1 MGNQLF
7 ASPSHTPVCLVRSST
22 PGSSPHPDAPDRRRS
37 PAVQP
42 AVRSARRPCRYSG
55 SVLSR
60 LRNPRVI
67 ALLVLCGALVA
78 VALLAPHPAPQQ
90 IRDWARS
97 VGPLF
102 PIVFFLVHSIVTVAP
117 FPRTVFTLSAG
128 LLFGP
133 VLGVGIAAGATTISA
148 VLALL
153 LVRALDREQVATRLD
168 HPAVR
173 AVDRRLARRGW
184 LAVGSLR
191 LIAPVPFSVINYCA
205 GLSSV
210 RMLPYLLATVVGI
223 LPGTVGVVVLG
234 DALTGRTDP
243 ALLVLSGVCVTIG
256 VIGLLVDARWG
267 ASQFADPVEPAELG
281 ETSVAQPA
289 EA

>member
-1 MGNQLF
+1 MALR
-7 ASPSHTPVCLVRSST
+7 L
-22 PGSSPHPDAPDRRRS
+22 
-37 PAVQP
+37 
-42 AVRSARRPCRYSG
+42 
-55 SVLSR
+55 
-60 LRNPRVI
+60 LRNRRV
-67 ALLVLCGALVA
+67 AMLVILATALVA

-90 IRDWARS
+90 IRDWADS
-97 VGPLF
+97 VGPVF
-102 PIVFFLVHSIVTVAP
+102 PLLFFLVHALVTVAP

-133 VLGVGIAAGATTISA
+133 ILGITLAVAATTVSA

-153 LVRALDREQVATRLD
+153 LVRALDRDQVAARLT

-210 RMLPYLLATVVGI
+210 RMMPYLLATFVGI
-223 LPGTVGVVVLG
+223 IPGTIGVVVLG
-234 DALTGRTDP
+234 DALTGRTNP
-243 ALLVLSGVCVTIG
+243 GLLVLSGVCITIG
-256 VIGLLVDARWG
+256 VIGLIVDARWG
-267 ASQFADPVEPAELG
+267 AEQFAAVATDAAEEPA
-281 ETSVAQPA
+281 PH
-289 EA
+289 

>member
-1 MGNQLF
+1 ML
-7 ASPSHTPVCLVRSST
+7 AILAT
-22 PGSSPHPDAPDRRRS
+22 
-37 PAVQP
+37 
-42 AVRSARRPCRYSG
+42 
-55 SVLSR
+55 
-60 LRNPRVI
+60 
-67 ALLVLCGALVA
+67 ALVA

-90 IRDWARS
+90 IRDWADS
-97 VGPLF
+97 VGPVF
-102 PIVFFLVHSIVTVAP
+102 PLLFFLVHALVTVAP

-133 VLGVGIAAGATTISA
+133 ILGITLAVAATTVSA

-153 LVRALDREQVATRLD
+153 LVRALDRDQVAARLT

-210 RMLPYLLATVVGI
+210 RMMPYLLATFVGI
-223 LPGTVGVVVLG
+223 IPGTIGVVVLG
-234 DALTGRTDP
+234 DALTGKTNP
-243 ALLVLSGVCVTIG
+243 GLLALSGVCITIG
-256 VIGLLVDARWG
+256 VIGLIVDARWG
-267 ASQFADPVEPAELG
+267 AEQFAAVTTEGAEEPA
-281 ETSVAQPA
+281 PH
-289 EA
+289 

>member
-1 MGNQLF
+1 ML
-7 ASPSHTPVCLVRSST
+7 AILAT
-22 PGSSPHPDAPDRRRS
+22 
-37 PAVQP
+37 
-42 AVRSARRPCRYSG
+42 
-55 SVLSR
+55 
-60 LRNPRVI
+60 
-67 ALLVLCGALVA
+67 ALIA

-90 IRDWARS
+90 IRDWADS
-97 VGPLF
+97 VGPVF
-102 PIVFFLVHSIVTVAP
+102 PLLFFLVHALVTVAP

-133 VLGVGIAAGATTISA
+133 ILGITLAVAATTVSA

-153 LVRALDREQVATRLD
+153 LVRALDRDQVAARLT

-210 RMLPYLLATVVGI
+210 RMMPYLLATFVGI
-223 LPGTVGVVVLG
+223 IPGTIGVVVLG
-234 DALTGRTDP
+234 DALTGRTNP
-243 ALLVLSGVCVTIG
+243 GLLVLSGACITIG
-256 VIGLLVDARWG
+256 VIGLIVDARWG
-267 ASQFADPVEPAELG
+267 AEQFAAVATEAAEEPA
-281 ETSVAQPA
+281 PH
-289 EA
+289 

>member
-1 MGNQLF
+1 M
-7 ASPSHTPVCLVRSST
+7 
-22 PGSSPHPDAPDRRRS
+22 
-37 PAVQP
+37 
-42 AVRSARRPCRYSG
+42 
-55 SVLSR
+55 
-60 LRNPRVI
+60 
-67 ALLVLCGALVA
+67 LLVLA
-78 VALLAPHPAPQQ
+78 VALAAVALAAPHPAPQQ
-90 IRDWARS
+90 IRDWADS
-97 VGPLF
+97 VGPIF
-102 PIVFFLVHSIVTVAP
+102 PLVFFLAHAIVTVAP

-133 VLGVGIAAGATTISA
+133 ALGISLAVAATTVSA

-153 LVRALDREQVATRLD
+153 LVRALDRDQVAARLN

-210 RMLPYLLATVVGI
+210 RMTPYLLATVIGI
-223 LPGTVGVVVLG
+223 LPGTIGVVVLG

-243 ALLVLSGVCVTIG
+243 GLLALSGACITLG
-256 VIGLLVDARWG
+256 VIGLIVDARWG
-267 ASQFADPVEPAELG
+267 AEQFAEPAAE
-281 ETSVAQPA
+281 SVPEIASH
-289 EA
+289 

>member
-1 MGNQLF
+1 MALR
-7 ASPSHTPVCLVRSST
+7 L
-22 PGSSPHPDAPDRRRS
+22 
-37 PAVQP
+37 
-42 AVRSARRPCRYSG
+42 
-55 SVLSR
+55 
-60 LRNPRVI
+60 LRNRRVVMLAI
-67 ALLVLCGALVA
+67 LATALVA

-90 IRDWARS
+90 IRDWADS
-97 VGPLF
+97 VGPVF
-102 PIVFFLVHSIVTVAP
+102 PILFFLVHALVTVAP

-133 VLGVGIAAGATTISA
+133 ILGITLAVAATTVSA

-153 LVRALDREQVATRLD
+153 LVRALDRDQVAARLT

-210 RMLPYLLATVVGI
+210 RMMPYLLATFVGI
-223 LPGTVGVVVLG
+223 IPGTIGVVVLG
-234 DALTGRTDP
+234 DALTGKTNP
-243 ALLVLSGVCVTIG
+243 GLLALSGVCITIG
-256 VIGLLVDARWG
+256 VIGLIVDARWG
-267 ASQFADPVEPAELG
+267 AEQFAAVTTEAAEEPA
-281 ETSVAQPA
+281 PH
-289 EA
+289 

>member
-1 MGNQLF
+1 M
-7 ASPSHTPVCLVRSST
+7 
-22 PGSSPHPDAPDRRRS
+22 
-37 PAVQP
+37 
-42 AVRSARRPCRYSG
+42 
-55 SVLSR
+55 
-60 LRNPRVI
+60 
-67 ALLVLCGALVA
+67 LLVLA
-78 VALLAPHPAPQQ
+78 VALAAVALAAPHPAPQQ
-90 IRDWARS
+90 IRDWADS
-97 VGPLF
+97 VGPIF
-102 PIVFFLVHSIVTVAP
+102 PLVFFLAHAIVTVAP

-133 VLGVGIAAGATTISA
+133 ALGIGLAVAATTVSA

-153 LVRALDREQVATRLD
+153 LVRALDRDQVAARLN

-210 RMLPYLLATVVGI
+210 RMAPYLLATVIGI
-223 LPGTVGVVVLG
+223 LPGTIGVVVLG

-243 ALLVLSGVCVTIG
+243 GLLALSGACITLG
-256 VIGLLVDARWG
+256 VIGLIVDARWG
-267 ASQFADPVEPAELG
+267 AEQFAEPAAVPEIA
-281 ETSVAQPA
+281 SH
-289 EA
+289 